1 MSGLSKAQMAL
12 YWRAFSAACHNLG
25 LTTKAEC
32 EQYRHDVMVAET
44 GKGSIKELSKTAD
57 FDKVLSRFQAD
68 AGNYSAASDAGVQDL
83 KRMAYLIKV
92 LCLQLMQL
100 KGGDPSEA
108 RAYLG
113 GLLDQA
119 RLPNGRSLD
128 DDGYWVDMS
137 PKQAKAV
144 FAILDTH
151 RRRLLR
157 RWSTRATFS
166 PYIRYELMGPVVIRQ
181 EVSKNYYADI
191 PFRVNWRT

>member
-1 MSGLSKAQMAL
+1 
-12 YWRAFSAACHNLG
+12 
-25 LTTKAEC
+25 
-32 EQYRHDVMVAET
+32 
-44 GKGSIKELSKTAD
+44 
-57 FDKVLSRFQAD
+57 
-68 AGNYSAASDAGVQDL
+68 
-83 KRMAYLIKV
+83 
-92 LCLQLMQL
+92 MQL

-144 FAILDTH
+144 FAMLDTH

-157 RWSTRATFS
+157 RWSSRSTFS
-166 PYIRYELMGPVVIRQ
+166 PMIRYEVMGPVVIRQ
-181 EVSKNYYADI
+181 EVPKNYYADI